1 MLKEAS
7 PIISFNWGRFVVSF
21 CTLMPF
27 CLMLTEWEV
36 GFFFLNLSFPSL
48 PFLKILQIKTKDNYL
63 EE

>member
-21 CTLMPF
+21 YALMPF

-36 GFFFLNLSFPSL
+36 VFFLNLSFPSL
-48 PFLKILQIKTKDNYL
+48 SFLKILQIKTKDN
-63 EE
+63 